1 MDVPG
6 KWTLDTTRLA
16 RRARRLRRRQAFAC
30 AASQGWIDRA
40 AQHRAFD
47 KLIPDLNPG
56 APGVSETY
64 GCRERQDHWRPRSV
78 AKQPSSASIG

>member
-40 AQHRAFD
+40 AQRRSLD
-47 KLIPDLNPG
+47 KLILDLNSSVTTIP
-56 APGVSETY
+56 PY
-64 GCRERQDHWRPRSV
+64 ERHRR
-78 AKQPSSASIG
+78 